1 MTEDNVVRLRPAD
14 DEIAELNRTY
24 AVVSFGSQ
32 VAIMKQGST
41 PDGRP
46 DLSFM
51 AVGHFET
58 WMRNRSKLLTNARG
72 EAKPIALA
80 KYWLEHPQR
89 RQFDGLVFSPQ
100 REVPGYFNLWTGFAV
115 ASRPDCCDK
124 FLAHI
129 RDNICRGSE
138 ELFTFT
144 MGFFA
149 DIVQNPGNKKDTS
162 LVLRGGQGAGKSK
175 VAEVI
180 GSLLGNHYVSVSD
193 PRYVTGRFNKH
204 MLSCLLLVADEGFWA
219 GDHTAASKVRDLI
232 SGKKHP
238 IELKGKEA
246 EWVDNHIRLL
256 VIGNADWIVPA
267 GLGERRFVVLDV
279 GEDHIQDHPYF
290 AAIDEEMNNGGR
302 EALLYYLLN
311 FDLKQVNLRKIPR
324 TAALVEQ
331 QIASLTPDQAW
342 WLDILRRGELPDLF
356 DGCCC
361 DSDALYRHYTERL
374 ERSGRSRKSMETGL
388 GIFLRKVVGPDL
400 TDRRSGDRSH
410 RHYRFPSLT
419 ECRRRFGDMMKAEAD
434 LKWDDQQGWQT
445 EANRFELR

>member
-1 MTEDNVVRLRPAD
+1 MTEDNVVQLRPAD
-14 DEIAELNRTY
+14 DEIAELNKTY
-24 AVVSFGSQ
+24 AVVNIGEK
-32 VAIMKQGST
+32 VAILKQGKT
-41 PDGRP
+41 ADGRP

-51 AVGHFET
+51 AVSHFET
-58 WMRNRSKLLTNARG
+58 WMRNRSKLLTNPDG
-72 EAKPIALA
+72 KPKSMALA

-89 RQFDGLVFSPQ
+89 RQFDGVVFRPLKD
-100 REVPGYFNLWTGFAV
+100 VPGYFNLWTGFAV
-115 ASRPDCCDK
+115 SPRPGCCDK

-129 RDNICRGSE
+129 KDNICRGSD
-138 ELFTFT
+138 ELFGWVI
-144 MGFFA
+144 GFFA
-149 DIVQNPGNKKDTS
+149 DIFQNPGDKKDTS
-162 LVLRGGQGAGKSK
+162 LVLRGTQGAGKTK
-175 VAEVI
+175 VTEVF
-180 GSLLGNHYVSVSD
+180 GSLLGNHYISVSD

-267 GLGERRFVVLDV
+267 GLKERRFATLDV
-279 GEDHIQDHPYF
+279 GEDHVQDHAYF
-290 AAIDEEMNNGGR
+290 AAIDAEMNNGGR
-302 EALLYYLLN
+302 EALLYHLLN
-311 FDLKQVNLRKIPR
+311 YDLKQINLREIPR

-342 WLDILRRGELPDLF
+342 WLDILWRGELPGLF
-356 DGCCC
+356 EGGYC
-361 DSDALYRHYTERL
+361 DSETLYLHYTRRL
-374 ERSGRSRKSMETGL
+374 EQSGRSRKSMETGL

-400 TDRRSGDRSH
+400 TDRRSADRSF

-419 ECRRRFGDMMKAEAD
+419 ECRRRFSEIMKAD
-434 LKWDDQQGWQT
+434 LKWNDDQQDWK
-445 EANRFELR
+445 EARLGSG